1 MNERF
6 DITDAFE
13 KNAMGKKICDSVSIV
28 SGIDGLRLDNERAL
42 TDTVETAVSPLIQ
55 KMMESTLGDE
65 SETKVK
71 KALAATAAL
80 CKQKGVLPPAFKNA
94 SPDEIASIVDKSV
107 VVAKT
112 AYMVGSGR
120 MMSDD
125 AMEAIIDHSTA
136 VLTASVEQAIDKVTE
151 YVLEN
156 SDTLVDR
163 GLEFAARYAEAAA
176 AAFPLTRPVAH
187 FIRPIVERLKPIVKP
202 YVKKGISALAQAV
215 KPIVSRGIQAVSD
228 TIKNTGRKIAT
239 LLT

>member
-13 KNAMGKKICDSVSIV
+13 KNAMGKKICDSVSVV

-71 KALAATAAL
+71 KALAAAAAL

-112 AYMVGSGR
+112 AYMVGSGKI
-120 MMSDD
+120 MSDD

-136 VLTASVEQAIDKVTE
+136 VLTASIDKVTE

-202 YVKKGISALAQAV
+202 YVKKRHKRACASSETNRQ
-215 KPIVSRGIQAVSD
+215 PRHSSR
-228 TIKNTGRKIAT
+228 KRHH
-239 LLT
+239 

>member
-13 KNAMGKKICDSVSIV
+13 KNAMGKKICDSVSVV

-42 TDTVETAVSPLIQ
+42 TDTIETAVSPLIQ

-71 KALAATAAL
+71 KALAAAAAL
-80 CKQKGVLPPAFKNA
+80 CKQKGVLPSALKNA

-112 AYMVGSGR
+112 AYMVGSGKI
-120 MMSDD
+120 MSDD

-136 VLTASVEQAIDKVTE
+136 VLTASIDKVTE

>member
-42 TDTVETAVSPLIQ
+42 TDTVETAESPLIQ

-71 KALAATAAL
+71 KALAAAAAL
-80 CKQKGVLPPAFKNA
+80 CKQNGVLPPAFKNA

-112 AYMVGSGR
+112 AYMVGSGKI
-120 MMSDD
+120 MSDD
-125 AMEAIIDHSTA
+125 ALEAIIDHSTA
-136 VLTASVEQAIDKVTE
+136 VLTASIDKVTE
-151 YVLEN
+151 YLLKN

-163 GLEFAARYAEAAA
+163 GLAFAARYAEAAA

>member
-71 KALAATAAL
+71 KALAAAAAL
-80 CKQKGVLPPAFKNA
+80 CKQNGVLPPTFKNA

-112 AYMVGSGR
+112 AYMVGSGKI
-120 MMSDD
+120 MSDD
-125 AMEAIIDHSTA
+125 ALEAIIDHSTA
-136 VLTASVEQAIDKVTE
+136 VLTASIDKVTE
-151 YVLEN
+151 YLLKN

-163 GLEFAARYAEAAA
+163 GLAFAARYAEAAA

>member
-13 KNAMGKKICDSVSIV
+13 KNAMGKKICDSVSVV

-71 KALAATAAL
+71 KALAAAAAL

-112 AYMVGSGR
+112 AYMVGSGK

-136 VLTASVEQAIDKVTE
+136 VLTASVEQAIDNVTE

-156 SDTLVDR
+156 SDTIV
-163 GLEFAARYAEAAA
+163 EFAARYAEAAA

-202 YVKKGISALAQAV
+202 CVKKGISALAQAV

>member
-13 KNAMGKKICDSVSIV
+13 KNAMGKKICDSVSVV

-71 KALAATAAL
+71 KALAAAAAL
-80 CKQKGVLPPAFKNA
+80 CKQNGVLPSAFKNA

-112 AYMVGSGR
+112 AYMVGSGK

-136 VLTASVEQAIDKVTE
+136 VLTASVEQAIDNVTE

-156 SDTLVDR
+156 SDTIV
-163 GLEFAARYAEAAA
+163 EFAARYAEAAA

-239 LLT
+239 LLLT

>member
-13 KNAMGKKICDSVSIV
+13 KNALGKKICDSVSVV

-42 TDTVETAVSPLIQ
+42 TGTVETAVSPLIQ

-71 KALAATAAL
+71 KALAAAAAL
-80 CKQKGVLPPAFKNA
+80 CKQNGVLPPAFKNA

-112 AYMVGSGR
+112 AYMVGSGKI
-120 MMSDD
+120 MSDD

-136 VLTASVEQAIDKVTE
+136 VLTASIDKVTE